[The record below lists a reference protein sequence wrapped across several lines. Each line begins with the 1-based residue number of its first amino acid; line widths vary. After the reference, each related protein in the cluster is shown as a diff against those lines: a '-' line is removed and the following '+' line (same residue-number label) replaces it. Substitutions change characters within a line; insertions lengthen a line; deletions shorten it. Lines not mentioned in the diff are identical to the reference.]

1 MNMNSIFQLLIP
13 KNNRFF
19 VLFEKTVANLLE
31 GAKVLDEILNT
42 NNAAQR
48 IALID
53 KLGKIEHK
61 GDEFTHEIIRTLNK
75 SFITPFDR
83 EDIYSLTTSLDDILD
98 FIYASA
104 RSVEMYKIPVITP
117 EIKKLGTLI
126 LNAASELY
134 KAVPKLV
141 STRNIGL
148 IREATIAINSIEN
161 EADIVF
167 EYAVAEL
174 FSTEKDAVQVIKMK
188 EVLSLL
194 EMATDKAED
203 AAYTLESILLKAS

>member
-1 MNMNSIFQLLIP
+1 MNINSIFQLLIP
-13 KNNRFF
+13 KSNKFF
-19 VLFEKTVANLLE
+19 VLFEKTTENLLE
-31 GAKVLDEILNT
+31 GSKVLDILLNT
-42 NNAAQR
+42 EDAAQR
-48 IALID
+48 TQLIS
-53 KLGKIEHK
+53 KLGIIENR
-61 GDEFTHEIIRTLNK
+61 GDEFTHEIIRTLNQ

-83 EDIYSLTTSLDDILD
+83 EDIYSLATSLDDILD

-104 RSVEMYKIPVITP
+104 RSVEIYKVPVITP
-117 EIKKLGTLI
+117 EIKKLGALI
-126 LNAASELY
+126 LKASAELN
-134 KAVPKLV
+134 KAVPKLA
-141 STRNIGL
+141 STRNVGL
-148 IREATIAINSIEN
+148 VRESTIAINSIEN

>member
-1 MNMNSIFQLLIP
+1 MLIP
-13 KNNRFF
+13 KSSRFF
-19 VLFEKTVANLLE
+19 VLFEKTATNLLE
-31 GAKVLDEILNT
+31 GAQALDELLNT
-42 NNAAQR
+42 HDAAHR
-48 IALID
+48 ITLIG
-53 KLGKIEHK
+53 KLGTIEQK
-61 GDEFTHEIIRTLNK
+61 GDELTHEIIRTLNQ
-75 SFITPFDR
+75 SFVTPFDR

-126 LNAASELY
+126 LNASKELHN
-134 KAVPKLV
+134 AVPLLS
-141 STRNIGL
+141 STRNMNKL
-148 IREATIAINSIEN
+148 REATIAINSIEN